1 MNIGNKQ
8 SLMRDNDCGA
18 LREKVLKF
26 HRQNYHGTKMKL
38 VVIGGGKYLCV
49 IKYLV
54 YLLVY
59 KIMCTL
65 DVQNKQNKT

>member
-38 VVIGGGKYLCV
+38 VVISVEVNICV
-49 IKYLV
+49 
-54 YLLVY
+54 
-59 KIMCTL
+59 
-65 DVQNKQNKT
+65 